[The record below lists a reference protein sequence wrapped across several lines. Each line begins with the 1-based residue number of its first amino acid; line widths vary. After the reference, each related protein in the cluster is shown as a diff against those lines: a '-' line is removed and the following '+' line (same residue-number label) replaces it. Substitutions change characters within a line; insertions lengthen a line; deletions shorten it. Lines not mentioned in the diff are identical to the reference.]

1 MIGEFTALITA
12 ILWSISS
19 FIFTDLSK
27 QIGSIQ
33 LNIYRMLLAALLIF
47 ITILILD
54 IKFEISYYQLFFLIF
69 SGIIGLLIGDTFL
82 FKSFSLLGARIGML
96 IMSLNPGIAAI
107 IAFFAL
113 SETLSI
119 IGIIGIIITL
129 IGISIVVLQKKQN
142 DNKNKI
148 SVLGII
154 YAFLAAACQAVG
166 LIFAKLA
173 FIEND
178 IDPFIATFIRLA
190 SATILFIPIGLIF
203 KKIENPSKLFKNK
216 TNAIKLLT
224 GSFIGPYLGITLS
237 FVAVT
242 NAEVGIAS
250 TIMSTTPIIML
261 PIARFIYKEKLNV
274 KAFVGAIIA
283 VLGVALLFMR

>member
-19 FIFTDLSK
+19 FIFTDLSR

-47 ITILILD
+47 ITILILG
-54 IKFEISYYQLFFLIF
+54 IKLEISYNQLFFLIF

-107 IAFFAL
+107 IAYFAL
-113 SETLSI
+113 SETLSM

-129 IGISIVVLQKKQN
+129 IGIAIVVLQKKQ
-142 DNKNKI
+142 DDTKNEI
-148 SVLGII
+148 SALGII

-203 KKIENPSKLFKNK
+203 KKIENPSKLFENR
-216 TNAIKLLT
+216 TNAIKLVT

-274 KAFVGAIIA
+274 KAVVGAIIA
-283 VLGVALLFMR
+283 VFGVALLFMR